1 MKENSTTLWDV
12 IVIGGGPAGMMTA
25 GRAGERGKKVLVLE
39 KNRKLGKKLL
49 ITGGGRCNVTNAES
63 NTRTLLSKFKGN
75 DQFLFSP
82 FSKWSVADTLQFF
95 HSRGMPT
102 KVEAEQ
108 RVFPVNNS
116 AQSVWDVLV
125 NYLKQSHVTVRSNVV
140 VAGCMLEDKNV
151 VGVTLTTG
159 EKIYAKSIVL
169 ATGGKS
175 HPETGSTGDGFVWLK
190 KLGHAI
196 IEQNASLVPV
206 SISEQWVKDLQ
217 GLTLASVG
225 ISVLLDGKKQKIT
238 QKILHKNTKGTSVIV
253 GKVLFTHFG
262 VTGPSIL
269 NISREIGEFLQYGN
283 VVIALDL
290 FPDIDLQSLDKKVTE
305 LFHTETNKKLKNCLS
320 KIIPNRLVE
329 TVLTLSQ
336 VDGELFANS
345 VSRQMRLKLVATMK
359 QINMSVSGLLGVN
372 KAIITSGGIVLLEV
386 DTKTM
391 ASKLYPNLYI
401 VGDVLNIDRPS
412 GGYGL
417 QLCWTTG
424 FVAGDNA

>member
-1 MKENSTTLWDV
+1 MKENFTTLWDV
-12 IVIGGGPAGMMTA
+12 IVIGGGPAGMMAA
-25 GRAGERGKKVLVLE
+25 GRAGERGEKVLILE

-63 NTRTLLSKFKGN
+63 DTRVLLAKFKGN

-82 FSKWSVADTLQFF
+82 FSKWSVVDTLRFF
-95 HSRGMPT
+95 NSRGMPT

-108 RVFPVNNS
+108 RVFPVSNS
-116 AQSVWDVLV
+116 AQSVWNVLV
-125 NYLKQSHVTVRSNVV
+125 DYLKQSHVTVRSNVSV
-140 VAGCMLEDKNV
+140 VSCIVEDSKIT
-151 VGVTLTTG
+151 GVTITTG
-159 EKIYAKSIVL
+159 EKIYAKSVIL

-190 KLGHAI
+190 KLGHTI

-206 SISEQWVKDLQ
+206 AINEQWAKDLQ
-217 GLTLASVG
+217 GLTISSAGV
-225 ISVLLDGKKQKIT
+225 SVLLDGKKQKIT
-238 QKILHKNTKGTSVIV
+238 QKILHKNTKGTSVII

-262 VTGPSIL
+262 VSGPSIL
-269 NISREIGEFLQYGN
+269 NISRDIGEFLQYGK
-283 VVIALDL
+283 VVISLDL
-290 FPDIDLQSLDKKVTE
+290 FPDIDMHALDKKVTE

-320 KIIPNRLVE
+320 KIIPNRLVG
-329 TVLTLSQ
+329 TVLALAQ

-345 VSRQMRLKLVATMK
+345 VSRPMRLKLVATMK
-359 QINMSVSGLLGVN
+359 QMDMSVSGLLGVN
-372 KAIITSGGIVLLEV
+372 KAIITSGGIVLSEV

-391 ASKLYPNLYI
+391 ASKLYPNLYV